1 MRCKREGNCLRLF
14 ESYVFNRVL
23 TAVMSV
29 FGAMLVIVMLL
40 NVVPGDPA
48 TALLGPMATPE
59 YARQFI
65 AEMGLDQPIYVR
77 LWRFFTQVAAGNLGT
92 DVISGRSVNA
102 IVWAAL
108 PHTFALALGSMA
120 LACLIG
126 IPAGVYGAVHKGS
139 VADTLMA
146 MISVVVVSVPSF
158 ILGIFL
164 LIVFSIWLNWLPVLG
179 VSDSADLGDQLARM
193 VLPTVALALGWIGL
207 IARLVRTS
215 MLEALGQNYVRT
227 ARAYGLRENMIHYKY
242 ALKNAIIPTLAIIG
256 MGIGRLLGGAV
267 LIEIIF
273 ARQGLGSVLYAALQA
288 RNFSVLQGSVFI
300 VVVIFVAINLLT
312 ELSYSFFDPRI
323 RYNRR

>member
-1 MRCKREGNCLRLF
+1 MRLF

-29 FGAMLVIVMLL
+29 FGAMLVIVILL

-179 VSDSADLGDQLARM
+179 VSDSADLRDQLARM

>member
-1 MRCKREGNCLRLF
+1 MRLF

>member
-1 MRCKREGNCLRLF
+1 LRLF

-29 FGAMLVIVMLL
+29 FGAMLVIVILL

-179 VSDSADLGDQLARM
+179 VSDSADLRDQLARM